1 MNAIVIL
8 ILGNIGL
15 ILGALF
21 VVGFILIQNNKN
33 KKKSSVV
40 ESKDALEI
48 LTNKTIL
55 DESQFQLN
63 IFLKFFLIVFSI
75 VGLIIIYIG
84 VTFTDVLANKIAS
97 IVFGSI
103 FFFVPFIIFIYLT
116 AKYRRILKGKYV
128 IVEDVLMDKKR
139 YNNYSIDSNKNDDW
153 FYLYFEEYFKKYDK
167 KILVNSDVFNKA
179 EIGDKFYIVFTKSD
193 YFVFNSK
200 NYKLIDYNKVIS
212 IDELGNYIKIK
223 KQETDSSLNE
233 NKEIRVINKERIK
246 NDFSKFGHR
255 KTAVIFIIFCMGMI
269 FLLYLS
275 SFVFKDIIVSVVLLI
290 ITCFWIFLT
299 FLKVKYVYNIY
310 RNIKKGNYKIKED
323 VIVSLDNGLE
333 YKDSNKLISFKFQN
347 YKKIVYTDRRE
358 NYDAKIGDKYYL
370 VFVKGEKEPIGI
382 YAVKTNVLG

>member
-233 NKEIRVINKERIK
+233 NKEIMVINKERIK

>member
-310 RNIKKGNYKIKED
+310 RNIKKGTKCCNRNY
-323 VIVSLDNGLE
+323 G
-333 YKDSNKLISFKFQN
+333 
-347 YKKIVYTDRRE
+347 
-358 NYDAKIGDKYYL
+358 G
-370 VFVKGEKEPIGI
+370 
-382 YAVKTNVLG
+382 

>member
-1 MNAIVIL
+1 M
-8 ILGNIGL
+8 
-15 ILGALF
+15 
-21 VVGFILIQNNKN
+21 
-33 KKKSSVV
+33 
-40 ESKDALEI
+40 
-48 LTNKTIL
+48 
-55 DESQFQLN
+55 
-63 IFLKFFLIVFSI
+63 
-75 VGLIIIYIG
+75 
-84 VTFTDVLANKIAS
+84 TFTDVLANKIAS

-153 FYLYFEEYFKKYDK
+153 FYLYFEECFKKYDK

-223 KQETDSSLNE
+223 KQETDSSLDE
-233 NKEIRVINKERIK
+233 NKEVRVINKERIK

-255 KTAVIFIIFCMGMI
+255 KTAVTFIIFCIGMI

-275 SFVFKDIIVSVVLLI
+275 SFIFKDIVVSVVLLI